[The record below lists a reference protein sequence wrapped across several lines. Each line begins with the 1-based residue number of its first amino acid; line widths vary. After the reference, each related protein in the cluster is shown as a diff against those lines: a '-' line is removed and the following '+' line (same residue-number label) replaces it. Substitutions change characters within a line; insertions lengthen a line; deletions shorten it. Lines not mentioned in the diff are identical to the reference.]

1 MITID
6 KLCYHSKLRYVNAG
20 EKFAFAVITL
30 AICVISHSILIAGI
44 VLAITGILTVWK
56 GGIPISTYMRYLA
69 APLVFLILSTLA
81 IVLNISQEPLDLFS
95 ISIGAWYLTGSRQA
109 FIYALN
115 LIFTALASVSC
126 LYFLSFNTPMTDILG
141 VMEKLRCP
149 KLMIELMLLI
159 YRYIF
164 VLLETASAIS
174 IAQKSRLGNRNY
186 ITSLKSFAA
195 MLSVVFI
202 RSVKRSRMLYDAMES
217 RCYDGTIHV
226 LQEHFPPEKKDIVL
240 IVIFETILL
249 IILFLIKRGFGLW

>member
-6 KLCYHSKLRYVNAG
+6 KLCYHSKLRYANAG

-30 AICVISHSILIAGI
+30 AICVVGRSAFVSGI
-44 VLAITGILTVWK
+44 VLITTGILTVWK
-56 GGIPISTYMRYLA
+56 GGIPLSAYMRYLT
-69 APLVFLILSTLA
+69 APLIFLILSTLA
-81 IVLNISQEPLDLFS
+81 IVVNISQEPSDLFS
-95 ISIGAWYLTGSRQA
+95 LSIGTWYLTGSWQA
-109 FIYALN
+109 FIYAVN

-141 VMEKLRCP
+141 VMEKLHCP

-195 MLSVVFI
+195 LLSVVFI

-226 LQEHFPPEKKDIVL
+226 LQEHFPPEKKEIIFIVL
-240 IVIFETILL
+240 FEVVLLVILCL
-249 IILFLIKRGFGLW
+249 VKRGFGVW